1 MKALGWFFLFAV
13 MASATGLTWASDGF
27 SLACDS
33 GTACFDIM
41 TDGGNITHIFVDSTC
56 AVSASAYAITVDGE
70 AVEELYTDDGP
81 CESIPRDVWF
91 PLQSNQDTAHV
102 CVSVQGAGPEGIQ
115 VYAKVESECVAGTQ
129 PGVSIQLVE

>member
-1 MKALGWFFLFAV
+1 MKAFGWFFLFAV
-13 MASATGLTWASDGF
+13 ITFAAGLTRAGDGF

-56 AVSASAYAITVDGE
+56 AASASEYAITVDGE
-70 AVEELYTDDGP
+70 PVEELYTDDGP
-81 CESIPRDVWF
+81 CERIPRDVWF

-102 CVSVQGAGPEGIQ
+102 YVSVQGAGSEGIY
-115 VYAKVESECVAGTQ
+115 VYAKVESECVAGAQ